1 MEKLTPIHRK
11 NYPNIFKTGNYPLN
25 IESFPQS
32 NGTLVQKFSD
42 HNKIATDP
50 KRF

>member
-1 MEKLTPIHRK
+1 MEKLTLIHRK

-32 NGTLVQKFSD
+32 NGTLVQFLVGHINS
-42 HNKIATDP
+42 NLNS
-50 KRF
+50 